1 MPLADLNAGSRWANK
16 PDCSV
21 DVVEAITIE
30 AVCAQTDGG
39 HQAAK
44 VKAVPARMAPLREP
58 ENKFKSMHFMHSPL

>member
-1 MPLADLNAGSRWANK
+1 
-16 PDCSV
+16 V